1 MLLED
6 DEGAALARTADSPSR
21 PRLFLVP
28 VVPIP
33 PSANASTR
41 MLLSLGLQEA
51 VRRSVEAHPPPP
63 GSRGPNDFML
73 VARVCSCFISASRRP
88 HLGSRARD
96 ECQPFPR
103 TGRSLELS
111 QAVRVLSYEQV
122 TPLDRQWSTSRSTAP
137 RLANL
142 VVPYPSSLLGAD
154 ASKGRAAP
162 WAVDL
167 AKPVRVFSAFGMLSN
182 LTALSRSQLRANY
195 ALHCSPAEQRMI
207 DASSCYGKRCRFA
220 LRALVLQQLD
230 AARLAAHERH
240 RERSCLREGKR
251 CPAVMSLSFW
261 APHDGGEGYGKLSS
275 HHASKHKEEPLY
287 VDDREANDVLAV
299 YRVMLSSTFCVHI
312 GGDTPT
318 RKSFIDAIMA
328 TCIPALRYRHP
339 WRQRRH
345 ASSNSPCQGLTSQHG
360 LADPCG
366 LRRSAQAMPAPRDS
380 GHAKA
385 CVPHGRNHFGSG
397 SLCSRGHPQFPQ
409 SGV

>member
-1 MLLED
+1 
-6 DEGAALARTADSPSR
+6 
-21 PRLFLVP
+21 
-28 VVPIP
+28 
-33 PSANASTR
+33 
-41 MLLSLGLQEA
+41 
-51 VRRSVEAHPPPP
+51 
-63 GSRGPNDFML
+63 
-73 VARVCSCFISASRRP
+73 
-88 HLGSRARD
+88 
-96 ECQPFPR
+96 
-103 TGRSLELS
+103 
-111 QAVRVLSYEQV
+111 VLSYLEQV

-328 TCIPALRYRHP
+328 TCIPVVFQNDSTLFDSLPFREAIPYERMVLHVPLRADLLSHPVLHAEALGGGGGGGGGG
-339 WRQRRH
+339 
-345 ASSNSPCQGLTSQHG
+345 AGI
-360 LADPCG
+360 D
-366 LRRSAQAMPAPRDS
+366 
-380 GHAKA
+380 
-385 CVPHGRNHFGSG
+385 
-397 SLCSRGHPQFPQ
+397 
-409 SGV
+409 